1 VAPGRHVVCVAGEAS
16 GDMHGARLL
25 AELKALEPGLWLSG
39 IGGPAMAAAGLER
52 LFGSEELALV
62 GFSEVAAKLP
72 SVLGALRGM
81 KRHLKRQRPDLL
93 VLIDFPDFNFR
104 LMRAAKKQGIKV
116 LYYIC
121 PQVWAWRRGRA
132 RHMARYVDKLAVTFP
147 FEPDF
152 LAAIAP
158 ELDAVFVGH
167 PLLDDPL
174 VAEPPAGPLPV
185 PQGRPLVGL
194 LPGSR
199 HSEISRLLPLILA
212 AARLMQARR
221 PELHFVVPVA
231 PGLTPADLAPF
242 LRRAPS
248 GLSVLTGRTPQVM
261 AGARVLLTA
270 SGTATLQAALAG
282 TPMVVVYK
290 TGALNYALARLL
302 IRVDHIAMPNL
313 VAGRRLV
320 PELVQAQATPEA
332 LAESGLEL
340 LDQGPRR
347 QEMVEGLA
355 QVRRAMGGPGA
366 SRRTAELARE
376 LMGEGAL

>member
-1 VAPGRHVVCVAGEAS
+1 LAGGRHVVCVAGEAS
-16 GDMHGARLL
+16 GDMHGARLA
-25 AELKALEPGLWLSG
+25 AELKGLAPDLRLSG
-39 IGGPAMAAAGLER
+39 IGGPAMAAAGQER
-52 LFGSEELALV
+52 LHRSEELALV

-72 SVLGALRGM
+72 FVLGALRRM
-81 KRHLKRQRPDLL
+81 KRHLRRERPDLL

-104 LMRAAKKQGIKV
+104 LMRAARKLGIKV

-132 RHMARYVDKLAVTFP
+132 RHMARYVDRLAVTFP
-147 FEPDF
+147 FEPEF

-158 ELDAVFVGH
+158 ELKAVFVGH

-174 VAEPPAGPLPV
+174 VADPPAGPLPV

-199 HSEISRLLPLILA
+199 HSEISRLLPLLLA
-212 AARLMQARR
+212 AARRMQERR
-221 PELHFVVPVA
+221 PDLHFAVPVA
-231 PGLTPADLAPF
+231 PGLTPEDLAPH
-242 LRRAPS
+242 LRQAPA

-261 AGARVLLTA
+261 AGSRLLLTA

-290 TGALNYALARLL
+290 TGAVNYALARML

-320 PELVQAQATPEA
+320 PELVQGQATPEEVA
-332 LAESGLEL
+332 GRGLEL
-340 LDQGPRR
+340 LEEGPRR
-347 QEMVEGLA
+347 RETLQGLA
-355 QVRRAMGGPGA
+355 EVRRAMGGPGA
-366 SRRTAELARE
+366 SRRTAELAVE
-376 LMGEGAL
+376 LMEEGAL